1 MANRPYLLRNGG
13 EDMGDPFSARV
24 LNDGEAEVL
33 LLDLDRQAKI
43 AAEYYKQ
50 RDACLTEI
58 KGSKG
63 SPNKVL

>member
-1 MANRPYLLRNGG
+1 MANRPYLLTNSGD
-13 EDMGDPFSARV
+13 DMNDPFASRV

-58 KGSKG
+58 KDSKG
-63 SPNKVL
+63 STSKVH